1 MPRIPHPTR
10 VLALALVLTAGGGV
24 ALALGQLGE
33 RPPQPVTVVTVQ
45 PETVTLTST
54 LPGRVA
60 APEEAEVRPQVE
72 GIITD
77 RLFEEGGEV
86 AAGDPLYTID
96 PASYEAAVARAEA
109 QVAQARAE
117 FGAAEKEAERARA
130 LVARNVASEQNLDE
144 AVSARDAAA
153 AAVQVAEAQ
162 LRSARIELDR
172 TTIRARV
179 SGEIGLSRTSRGALV
194 STSQTEPLA
203 VIRKIDPVY
212 VDVTQSAAELVRWR
226 RGQAQEALGAAS
238 REVALTLADGSTYAE
253 TGSLTAAEPHVD
265 EQTGVVVLRLQ
276 FANPEELLLPGMY
289 VQVEMP
295 TGTAEGV
302 FLTPQEGVSRDRRGR
317 PTALVVN
324 ADDVVEERRLT
335 VLRDRGAD
343 WIVSEG
349 LAAGDRVIVAGLQ
362 KVSPGQTVAPEERS
376 AGGEETAAGSGA
388 EPGATMTAR
397 AAAD

>member
-1 MPRIPHPTR
+1 MLRILRPIR
-10 VLALALVLTAGGGV
+10 ALALALVLTAGAGA
-24 ALALGQLGE
+24 ALAQGQQGE

-45 PETVTLTST
+45 PETVTLSST

-60 APEEAEVRPQVE
+60 ASEQAEVRPQVD

-96 PASYEAAVARAEA
+96 AASYEAAVARAEA
-109 QVAQARAE
+109 EVAQARAE

-130 LVARNVASEQNLDE
+130 LVARNVASEQNLDQ
-144 AVSARDAAA
+144 AASARDAAA
-153 AAVQVAEAQ
+153 AAVQVAEAR

-194 STSQTEPLA
+194 SASQTEPLA
-203 VIRKIDPVY
+203 VIRKIDPVH

-226 RGQAQEALGAAS
+226 RGQAQDDLGAAS
-238 REVALTLADGSTYAE
+238 REVALTLADGSTFAQ
-253 TGSLTAAEPHVD
+253 TGTLTAAEPHVD
-265 EQTGVVVLRLQ
+265 EQTGVVVLRLE

-324 ADDVVEERRLT
+324 ADNVVEERSLT
-335 VLRDRGAD
+335 VLRDRGSD
-343 WIVSEG
+343 WIVGEG
-349 LAAGDRVIVAGLQ
+349 LSAGDRVIVAGLQ
-362 KVSPGQTVAPEERS
+362 KVAPGQTVAPEERA
-376 AGGEETAAGSGA
+376 AGPEETADARAS
-388 EPGATMTAR
+388 GATMTAS